1 MRVAL
6 IVIAVVVAVIAILVA
21 LLLIESRIELNKIR
35 LTEYIYKGP
44 KVDKALDNKSFI
56 FLSDFHEAEEGR
68 LNERI
73 ITFVKEA
80 APSLILIGG
89 DMINGS
95 HEEEDITPSTSL
107 INALSEIAPIYMASG
122 NHEMKVREG
131 YYGYKSLWERFYGAI
146 CDKVEYIDGGK
157 TVSLKNKREKVMSD
171 STAYMITDALLYA
184 VEGYGNING
193 TVSGVKL
200 AAKTGTSSIV
210 SKKVVPNEVTNFKIT
225 GASTGNIKLAWD
237 KTSVTGYVL
246 ERSTGNGYWTRVAT
260 IKRATVTYK
269 NTGLSANKKYYYRI
283 RAYKSVNGKKVY
295 SSYSDIVN
303 TRTAPLKTKVKVT
316 LKDYNALKVKVTS
329 VKGAKTYDIYRS
341 TSKNGK
347 YEKIIELKEAGTYK
361 DPELVTGKTYY
372 YKVKTCNSL
381 DRCSGYTSPVG
392 LKVVPKTP
400 SIKVISTQT
409 KKVSVTLTPVNGI
422 DGLRIYRATSRYGK
436 YKLIKDVKIDEDLT
450 FNDKTK
456 KYKYYYYKVRAYK
469 IVDGKKVYSSY
480 STIKYVRSK

>member
-146 CDKVEYIDGGK
+146 CDKVEYIDNRSVYPKELPIKLSGLDLDYLYYKRFSDIKLTGSTVTEHIGECDKTAFNILLAHNPEYFDGYSQWGADIVLSGHYHGGILRLPLLGGVVSPK
-157 TVSLKNKREKVMSD
+157 LKLFPKYEYGMYKKGDTV
-171 STAYMITDALLYA
+171 LY
-184 VEGYGNING
+184 
-193 TVSGVKL
+193 
-200 AAKTGTSSIV
+200 
-210 SKKVVPNEVTNFKIT
+210 VTNGIGQHTLKLRLNNIPEVVKIT
-225 GASTGNIKLAWD
+225 F
-237 KTSVTGYVL
+237 
-246 ERSTGNGYWTRVAT
+246 
-260 IKRATVTYK
+260 
-269 NTGLSANKKYYYRI
+269 
-283 RAYKSVNGKKVY
+283 KSEN
-295 SSYSDIVN
+295 
-303 TRTAPLKTKVKVT
+303 R
-316 LKDYNALKVKVTS
+316 
-329 VKGAKTYDIYRS
+329 
-341 TSKNGK
+341 
-347 YEKIIELKEAGTYK
+347 
-361 DPELVTGKTYY
+361 
-372 YKVKTCNSL
+372 
-381 DRCSGYTSPVG
+381 
-392 LKVVPKTP
+392 
-400 SIKVISTQT
+400 
-409 KKVSVTLTPVNGI
+409 
-422 DGLRIYRATSRYGK
+422 
-436 YKLIKDVKIDEDLT
+436 
-450 FNDKTK
+450 
-456 KYKYYYYKVRAYK
+456 
-469 IVDGKKVYSSY
+469 
-480 STIKYVRSK
+480 